1 MKKKRATSFSSFLL
15 LLLLLLPPSSFSFF
29 RLRMSDKLVRKAL
42 DLLPKVQDPDVAQ
55 DVAWKKKKQ
64 QPEKQQKLAKKPGNA
79 ASIQE
84 SKQKLQNKTAL
95 TRLST
100 WDLASFL

>member
-1 MKKKRATSFSSFLL
+1 
-15 LLLLLLPPSSFSFF
+15 
-29 RLRMSDKLVRKAL
+29 MSDKLVRKAL

-64 QPEKQQKLAKKPGNA
+64 PGKQQKSAKKPGNA